1 MYENEL
7 TQAFC
12 VPCFTPMVRMG
23 DAHERAWECPECGP
37 RAAGRMSAAA

>member
-12 VPCFTPMVRMG
+12 VPCFVPMVRQG
-23 DAHERAWECPECGP
+23 DAHQRTWECPECGP
-37 RAAGRMSAAA
+37 RGDARREAAA

>member
-12 VPCFTPMVRMG
+12 VPCFTPMPRLS
-23 DAHERAWECPECGP
+23 DAHERTWKCPARGP
-37 RAAGRMSAAA
+37 HAAAQTDFAA

>member
-12 VPCFTPMVRMG
+12 VPCFAPMVRWA
-23 DAHERAWECPECGP
+23 DTEERTWECPECGP
-37 RAAGRMSAAA
+37 HSNAQRDAAA

>member
-12 VPCFTPMVRMG
+12 VPCFATMVRWE
-23 DAHERAWECPECGP
+23 DTRESKWECPECGP
-37 RAAGRMSAAA
+37 HSNAQRDAAA